1 MHVRTHNFSS
11 IDGNV
16 DEIQKRVIDAL
27 FHVRDTEGASAV
39 LVSVFLPE
47 AQCHVLVELG
57 SEDSARCQ
65 LTVAKQTPAEAS
77 VIDRVDARDYER
89 AVEYV
94 THILRGFEDRRSVSN
109 LVVTTDGRRVQDVT
123 GLVHRPGEQ

>member
-11 IDGNV
+11 IAGNL

-47 AQCHVLVELG
+47 AQCHVLVELD
-57 SEDSARCQ
+57 SEDPARCQ
-65 LTVAKQTPAEAS
+65 LTVAKQTPAEAT

-94 THILRGFEDRRSVSN
+94 THILQGFEDRRAVSN

-123 GLVHRPGEQ
+123 SLIHRPGGR